1 MVQIAVTG
9 NIGCGKT
16 TICQMMENE
25 GVPVYY
31 SDVHAKQLMNQD
43 ESLIDSIKERFGK
56 ESYYDGMLNR
66 KWIASIVFDDATAL
80 NDLNNLVHPV
90 VQKDYLNWLSQQTK
104 DIVAYESAI
113 LIEHGNQGNFDF
125 VILVQCPEKI
135 RSVRIQKRD
144 GLTLDEVQA
153 RTRFQL
159 QEEEKIKY
167 ADYLIENTSLEE
179 AKQQLSTVIS
189 SIRKKLQKD

>member
-1 MVQIAVTG
+1 MVQISVTG

-31 SDVHAKQLMNQD
+31 SDVHAKQLMNQN
-43 ESLIDSIKERFGK
+43 ESLMDSIKERFGK

>member
-31 SDVHAKQLMNQD
+31 SDVHAKQLMNQN
-43 ESLIDSIKERFGK
+43 ESLKDSIKERFGK
-56 ESYYDGMLNR
+56 ESFYNGMLNR

-90 VQKDYLNWLSQQTK
+90 VQKDYLDWLSQQTK

-113 LIEHGNQGNFDF
+113 LIEHGNQGNFDV

-159 QEEEKIKY
+159 QEEEKINY

>member
-31 SDVHAKQLMNQD
+31 SDVHAKQLMNQN
-43 ESLIDSIKERFGK
+43 ESLKDSIKERFGK
-56 ESYYDGMLNR
+56 ESFYNGMLNR

-159 QEEEKIKY
+159 QEEEKINY

-179 AKQQLSTVIS
+179 AKQQLNTVIS

>member
-31 SDVHAKQLMNQD
+31 SDVHAKQLMNQN
-43 ESLIDSIKERFGK
+43 ESLKDSIKERFGK
-56 ESYYDGMLNR
+56 ESFYNGMLNR

-159 QEEEKIKY
+159 QEVEKIKY

-179 AKQQLSTVIS
+179 SKQQLSTVIS

>member
-66 KWIASIVFDDATAL
+66 KWIASIVFDDATSL

-113 LIEHGNQGNFDF
+113 LIEHGNQGNFDV

-159 QEEEKIKY
+159 QEVEKIKY

>member
-1 MVQIAVTG
+1 MIQIAVTG
-9 NIGCGKT
+9 NMGCGKT
-16 TICQMMENE
+16 TICQLMENE

-31 SDVHAKQLMNQD
+31 SDFRAKQLMNQN
-43 ESLIDSIKERFGK
+43 ESLIDSIKDRFGE
-56 ESYYDGMLNR
+56 ESYQDGLLNR
-66 KWIASIVFDDATAL
+66 KWISSIVFDDATAL

-113 LIEHGNQGNFDF
+113 LIEHGNQGDFDF

-159 QEEEKIKY
+159 QEEEKMKY

-189 SIRKKLQKD
+189 SIRKKL

>member
-31 SDVHAKQLMNQD
+31 SDVHAKQLMNQN

-90 VQKDYLNWLSQQTK
+90 VQKDYLDWLSQQTK

-113 LIEHGNQGNFDF
+113 LIEHGNQGDFDF

-179 AKQQLSTVIS
+179 AKQQLRTVIS
-189 SIRKKLQKD
+189 SIRKKL

>member
-16 TICQMMENE
+16 TICHMMENE

-31 SDVHAKQLMNQD
+31 SDVHAKQLMNQN
-43 ESLIDSIKERFGK
+43 ESLMDSIKERFGK

-90 VQKDYLNWLSQQTK
+90 VQKDYLDWLSQQTK

-189 SIRKKLQKD
+189 SIRKKLHKD

>member
-31 SDVHAKQLMNQD
+31 SDVHAKQLMNQN
-43 ESLIDSIKERFGK
+43 ESLMDSIKERFGK

-113 LIEHGNQGNFDF
+113 LIEHGNQGDFDF

-159 QEEEKIKY
+159 QEVEKIKY

-179 AKQQLSTVIS
+179 AKQQLSTVMS
-189 SIRKKLQKD
+189 SIRKKL

>member
-16 TICQMMENE
+16 TICHMMENE

-31 SDVHAKQLMNQD
+31 SDVHAKQLMNQN
-43 ESLIDSIKERFGK
+43 ESLMDSIKERFGK

-113 LIEHGNQGNFDF
+113 LIEHGNQGDFDF

-179 AKQQLSTVIS
+179 AKQQFRTVIS
-189 SIRKKLQKD
+189 SIRKKL

>member
-16 TICQMMENE
+16 TICQMIENE

-31 SDVHAKQLMNQD
+31 SDVHAKQLMNQN
-43 ESLIDSIKERFGK
+43 ESLMDSIKERFGK

-113 LIEHGNQGNFDF
+113 LIENGNQGDFDF

-135 RSVRIQKRD
+135 RSLRIQKRD

-159 QEEEKIKY
+159 QEEEKMKY

-179 AKQQLSTVIS
+179 AKQQLSKVIS
-189 SIRKKLQKD
+189 SIRKKL

>member
-31 SDVHAKQLMNQD
+31 SDVHAKKLMNQN

-159 QEEEKIKY
+159 QEEEKMKY

>member
-9 NIGCGKT
+9 NMGCGKT
-16 TICQMMENE
+16 TICQIMENK

-31 SDVHAKQLMNQD
+31 SDVHAKQLMNQN
-43 ESLIDSIKERFGK
+43 ESLMNSIKDRFGK
-56 ESYYDGMLNR
+56 ETYHDGMLNR
-66 KWIASIVFDDATAL
+66 KWIASIVYNDANSL

-113 LIEHGNQGNFDF
+113 LIEHGNQGNFDV

-135 RSVRIQKRD
+135 RSERIQKRD

-153 RTRFQL
+153 RTRFQW

>member
-31 SDVHAKQLMNQD
+31 SDVHAKQLMNQN
-43 ESLIDSIKERFGK
+43 ESLMDSIKERFGR

-113 LIEHGNQGNFDF
+113 LIEHGNQGDFDF

-135 RSVRIQKRD
+135 RSIRIQKRD

-159 QEEEKIKY
+159 QEEEKMKY

-189 SIRKKLQKD
+189 SIRKKL

>member
-16 TICQMMENE
+16 TICQMIENE

-31 SDVHAKQLMNQD
+31 SDVHAKQLMNQN
-43 ESLIDSIKERFGK
+43 ESLMDSIKERFGK

-113 LIEHGNQGNFDF
+113 LIEHGNQGDFDF

-159 QEEEKIKY
+159 QEEEKMKY

-179 AKQQLSTVIS
+179 AKQQLSKVIS
-189 SIRKKLQKD
+189 SIRKKL

>member
-31 SDVHAKQLMNQD
+31 SDVHAKQLMNQN

-159 QEEEKIKY
+159 QEVEKIKY